1 MEVRRLLRETP
12 PGDGRAACEAVARWL
27 GGRPGSL
34 TVASY
39 AAMADEVDLLPLLE
53 WLPEHRWVL
62 PRVVGDELVFHEV
75 RDAVRDLVVG
85 AFGIREPTVG
95 LAVVAIP
102 EVDVFLCPGL
112 AFDRTGGRL
121 GRGRGFYDR
130 ILAAA
135 RPGAIRVGVCHPLQ
149 RVADV
154 HPETHDVPMD
164 WLIDGTKRP
173 NILAGE
179 CDCLIATGGGPR
191 MGTHPIEK
199 SDEN

>member
-1 MEVRRLLRETP
+1 MDVRRLLRETP
-12 PGDGRAACEAVARWL
+12 PGDGLAACEAVARWL
-27 GGRPGSL
+27 GGRPGLL

-39 AAMADEVDLLPLLE
+39 AAMADEVDLRPLLE

-75 RDAVRDLVVG
+75 RDAERDLVVG

-112 AFDRTGGRL
+112 AFDPTGGRL

-130 ILAAA
+130 ILAGA
-135 RPGAIRVGVCHPLQ
+135 RPDAIRVGVCHPLQ
-149 RVADV
+149 RVADA
-154 HPETHDVPMD
+154 HPEAHDVPMN
-164 WLIDGTKRP
+164 WVIDGT
-173 NILAGE
+173 
-179 CDCLIATGGGPR
+179 
-191 MGTHPIEK
+191 
-199 SDEN
+199 